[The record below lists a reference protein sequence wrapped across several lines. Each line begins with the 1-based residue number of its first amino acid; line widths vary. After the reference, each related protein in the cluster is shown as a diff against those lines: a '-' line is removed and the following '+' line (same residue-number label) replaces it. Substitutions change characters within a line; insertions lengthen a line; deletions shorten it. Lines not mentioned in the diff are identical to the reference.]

1 MSTAYSL
8 VTLGLR
14 RDRIVNVK
22 RGEARKLKVT
32 PEVKDVL
39 VSIIVEA
46 HPDFTLNQ
54 INHDLRRRVPDA
66 PQ

>member
-14 RDRIVNVK
+14 RDGIVNMK
-22 RGEARKLKVT
+22 RGGARKLKVT